1 MKIIN
6 VLADGSVKDDLTGF
20 LINPKTAKDFYEVM
34 LKINGGFKDED

>member
-34 LKINGGFKDED
+34 QKINGGIKNKD

>member
-20 LINPKTAKDFYEVM
+20 LINPKTTKDFYEVM

>member
-20 LINPKTAKDFYEVM
+20 LINPKTAKDLYEVM